1 MKDTKSRFTL
11 RTESELLDKLG
22 YIAAFE
28 GRTKNKELIQIIK
41 ARIESFESMNGKI
54 TKELVESLQN
64 S

>member
-22 YIAAFE
+22 YIAMFE

-41 ARIESFESMNGKI
+41 TRIASFESINGEI
-54 TKELVESLQN
+54 TKELIRNLK
-64 S
+64 